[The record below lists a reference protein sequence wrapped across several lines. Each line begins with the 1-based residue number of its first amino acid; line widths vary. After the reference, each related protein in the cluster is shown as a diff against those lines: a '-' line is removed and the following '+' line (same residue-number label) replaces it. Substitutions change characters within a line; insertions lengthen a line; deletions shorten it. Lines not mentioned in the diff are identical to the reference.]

1 MDSINIKGLEVF
13 AHHGVY
19 REENV
24 LGQKFVVDVSMQVST
39 QEAGRSDD
47 IRKSV
52 NYGSVCEG
60 IQKVMKNRNYKLI
73 ETEEIADMI
82 LLTYDD
88 VRGVNVTVKK
98 PWAPVMVHVDT
109 VSVSISRKKHTAYL
123 GLGSNIGDRESYLDM
138 AIDELNKDKYTK
150 VTRVSDFISEYLVT
164 PPYGVTDQPDFL
176 NGCLEIETLRTPEE
190 LLRLVNGIEKAA
202 GRERLIHW
210 GPRTLDIDILLYDD
224 VVYDSEDLHIPHV
237 EMHKREFVLEPLSAI
252 AGYKRHPLLG
262 KTISELRAGLDK
274 Q

>member
-39 QEAGRSDD
+39 REAGRSDD

-52 NYGSVCEG
+52 NYGSVCDD

-73 ETEEIADMI
+73 ETVAEEIADMI

-150 VTRVSDFISEYLVT
+150 VTRVSDFIET
-164 PPYGVTDQPDFL
+164 EPYGGVEQDDFL

-190 LLRLVNGIEKAA
+190 LLRLVNG
-202 GRERLIHW
+202 
-210 GPRTLDIDILLYDD
+210 IDILLYDD

>member
-52 NYGSVCEG
+52 NYGSVCDG

-73 ETEEIADMI
+73 ETVAEEIADMI

-88 VRGVNVTVKK
+88 VRVVNVTVKK

-150 VTRVSDFISEYLVT
+150 VTRVSDFIET
-164 PPYGVTDQPDFL
+164 EPYGGVEQDDFL

-237 EMHKREFVLEPLSAI
+237 EMHKRDFVLEPLSAI

>member
-52 NYGSVCEG
+52 NYGSVCDG

-73 ETEEIADMI
+73 ETVAEEIADMI

-88 VRGVNVTVKK
+88 VRGV
-98 PWAPVMVHVDT
+98 
-109 VSVSISRKKHTAYL
+109 S
-123 GLGSNIGDRESYLDM
+123 
-138 AIDELNKDKYTK
+138 
-150 VTRVSDFISEYLVT
+150 
-164 PPYGVTDQPDFL
+164 
-176 NGCLEIETLRTPEE
+176 
-190 LLRLVNGIEKAA
+190 
-202 GRERLIHW
+202 
-210 GPRTLDIDILLYDD
+210 
-224 VVYDSEDLHIPHV
+224 
-237 EMHKREFVLEPLSAI
+237 
-252 AGYKRHPLLG
+252 
-262 KTISELRAGLDK
+262 
-274 Q
+274 

>member
-52 NYGSVCEG
+52 NYGGVCDG

-73 ETEEIADMI
+73 ETVAEEIADMI

-88 VRGVNVTVKK
+88 VRVVNVTVKK

-109 VSVSISRKKHTAYL
+109 VSVSISRKKAHSISWTWV
-123 GLGSNIGDRESYLDM
+123 
-138 AIDELNKDKYTK
+138 KY
-150 VTRVSDFISEYLVT
+150 RRQGIIS
-164 PPYGVTDQPDFL
+164 GH
-176 NGCLEIETLRTPEE
+176 GHR
-190 LLRLVNGIEKAA
+190 
-202 GRERLIHW
+202 
-210 GPRTLDIDILLYDD
+210 
-224 VVYDSEDLHIPHV
+224 
-237 EMHKREFVLEPLSAI
+237 
-252 AGYKRHPLLG
+252 
-262 KTISELRAGLDK
+262 
-274 Q
+274 

>member
-52 NYGSVCEG
+52 NYGSVCDG

-73 ETEEIADMI
+73 ETVAEEIADMI

-150 VTRVSDFISEYLVT
+150 VTRVSDFIET
-164 PPYGVTDQPDFL
+164 EPYGGVEQDDFL
-176 NGCLEIETLRTPEE
+176 NGCLEIELS
-190 LLRLVNGIEKAA
+190 
-202 GRERLIHW
+202 LIH
-210 GPRTLDIDILLYDD
+210 I
-224 VVYDSEDLHIPHV
+224 
-237 EMHKREFVLEPLSAI
+237 
-252 AGYKRHPLLG
+252 
-262 KTISELRAGLDK
+262 
-274 Q
+274 

>member
-52 NYGSVCEG
+52 NYGSVCDG

-73 ETEEIADMI
+73 ETVAEEIADMI

-109 VSVSISRKKHTAYL
+109 VSVSISRKKAHSISWTWV
-123 GLGSNIGDRESYLDM
+123 
-138 AIDELNKDKYTK
+138 KY
-150 VTRVSDFISEYLVT
+150 RRQGIIS
-164 PPYGVTDQPDFL
+164 GH
-176 NGCLEIETLRTPEE
+176 GHR
-190 LLRLVNGIEKAA
+190 
-202 GRERLIHW
+202 
-210 GPRTLDIDILLYDD
+210 
-224 VVYDSEDLHIPHV
+224 
-237 EMHKREFVLEPLSAI
+237 
-252 AGYKRHPLLG
+252 
-262 KTISELRAGLDK
+262 
-274 Q
+274 